1 MTVRAEFYTKT
12 GLYRVVDEVAGP
24 VEEINAFLEAVRTRG
39 LSLLTVRAYAFDL
52 AAVYRWL
59 GVCGKRL
66 ESLTQAD
73 LLGFIAHERRRKARP
88 ASINRRLTACR
99 SLFEFWRPEGMAAG
113 MGRSLPSAFYR
124 GPGRERNLGL
134 YALKRQSSLK
144 LKVKTQR
151 KLVTP
156 LAPEQ
161 VRAYLAGLK
170 RYRDIA
176 IVHLML
182 FCGLRSREV
191 LGLKPRDVSLLERW
205 VRVWGKGGKERAV
218 PLSGV
223 VAESIEQYAKHER
236 PRFCADDAL
245 FVCLHGKRKGKAMTP
260 AGLRSIFRIKRKR
273 SKVSNANP
281 HRFRHTFGTDMAR
294 SGVTLPVLQKLMGH
308 QSPEQTLQYINMSM
322 SDIAHAYIEA
332 SAKIRKIYDAD

>member
-1 MTVRAEFYTKT
+1 MTLRAKLDAET
-12 GLYRVVDEVAGP
+12 GLYRVVDDIAGP
-24 VEEINAFLEAVRTRG
+24 LEEINAFLDAIHTRE

-59 GVCGKRL
+59 EVCGKRL

-73 LLGFIAHERRRKARP
+73 LLDFIAHERRRKAQP
-88 ASINRRLTACR
+88 ASINRRLTALR
-99 SLFEFWRPEGMAAG
+99 SLFEFWKPEGMAAG
-113 MGRSLPSAFYR
+113 VGRNLPSPFYR
-124 GPGRERNLGL
+124 GPGRDRNLGL
-134 YALKRQSSLK
+134 YALKKRRTLK
-144 LKVKTQR
+144 LKVKTPR

-156 LAPEQ
+156 LTPRQ
-161 VRAYLAGLK
+161 VNTYLSGLK

-182 FCGLRSREV
+182 FCGLRSREA
-191 LGLKPRDVSLLERW
+191 LGLKTGDVCLLERR
-205 VRVWGKGGKERAV
+205 VKVWGKGGKERAV
-218 PLSGV
+218 PLSRV
-223 VAESIEQYAKHER
+223 VAESIELYAKHER
-236 PRFCADDAL
+236 PHSCEGDAL
-245 FVCLHGKRKGKAMTP
+245 FVCLHGKRRGRAMTP

-308 QSPEQTLQYINMSM
+308 
-322 SDIAHAYIEA
+322 
-332 SAKIRKIYDAD
+332 

>member
-1 MTVRAEFYTKT
+1 MTVRAELCTKT
-12 GLYRVVDEVAGP
+12 GLYRVVDDLAGP
-24 VEEINAFLEAVRTRG
+24 VEEINAFLEAVHTRG

-59 GVCGKRL
+59 EVCGKRL

-73 LLGFIAHERRRKARP
+73 LLGFIAHERRRKAQP
-88 ASINRRLTACR
+88 ASINRRLVACR

-113 MGRSLPSAFYR
+113 AGRSLPSAFYR

-134 YALKRQSSLK
+134 HALKKPTSLK

-156 LAPEQ
+156 LTPKQ
-161 VRAYLAGLK
+161 VMTYLSGLK

-191 LGLKPRDVSLLERW
+191 LGLKPRDVCLLERW

-218 PLSGV
+218 PLSEV
-223 VAESIEQYAKHER
+223 VAESIEQYVKHER
-236 PRFCADDAL
+236 PHSCEDAL

-322 SDIAHAYIEA
+322 SDVAEAYLDA
-332 SAKIRKIYDAD
+332 SARIRRIYALD